1 MAFGTRSFADGDG
14 YLEWLNPQTPPRA
27 GQTQVAPIQPPAA
40 PPAVPSAIGLE
51 QGFTPNYLGL
61 IKQDPSYLSYVNNA
75 TLDVNQAAA
84 RRRAALQALA
94 VRYGGLGGGFKDA
107 YGDIDSATLDL
118 ARGNQLS
125 DTARLSRNY
134 SQGVE
139 AMKRAL
145 AARRGLQSGELT
157 YGLQQAD
164 FARAA
169 SEYDLGQEFGR
180 AAQLFINDY
189 LEREAAVRRGEAGAI
204 SEAEQNVYANPVNRP
219 TEGTEA
225 RLVSDWQTRYGQP
238 VWQGPDGKLYV
249 LDGNGNPVPYAPASA
264 DSAGWVDLLARTV
277 SSGQQY
283 VAA

>member
-1 MAFGTRSFADGDG
+1 MPSPSFFADGEG
-14 YLEWLNPQTPPRA
+14 YLDWLNPQAPPRA
-27 GQTQVAPIQPPAA
+27 GQAKVDQIQPPPP

-61 IKQDPSYLSYVNNA
+61 IKQNPSYLSYVNNA

-84 RRRAALQALA
+84 RRKAALQALA

-107 YGDIDSATLDL
+107 YGDIDPATLDL
-118 ARGNQLS
+118 AKGNQLS

-157 YGLQQAD
+157 HGLQQAD

-169 SEYDLGQEFGR
+169 SEYDLGQEFSN
-180 AAQLFINDY
+180 AAQGAINDY
-189 LEREAAVRRGEAGAI
+189 LSAESAVRRGEAGAI
-204 SEAEQNVYANPVNRP
+204 SEAEQNVYANPLNRP

-225 RLVSDWQTRYGQP
+225 RLVPDWQTKYGQP

-249 LDGNGNPVPYAPASA
+249 LDGSGNPIPFVAPSMGG
-264 DSAGWVDLLARTV
+264 SEGWADLLVRALN
-277 SSGQQY
+277 SGAY